1 MSLPVPNLDDRSFQ
15 DLVDEAKRRIP
26 KHCPEWT
33 NHNLSDPGVALI
45 ELFAWMTELSL
56 FRLNQVPDKFY
67 THMLNMMGFE
77 PFPATAART
86 DLTFWLVD
94 VVDEPVSVP
103 AGTEVSTSG
112 EIGASRV
119 FTTLSDLW
127 IRQPRLMAAL
137 VSPGPD
143 AYVDVWD
150 ALRLA
155 NQAVIVF
162 PRTPTTPGDRFY
174 LGFEASLAGN
184 AIRMEV
190 AANVEGIGVI
200 PTKPP
205 LRWEVWQ
212 GAGWIP
218 CTVYRDTTGG
228 LNRDGQ
234 ITLLVPPAHEPLTLG
249 GQRAF
254 WMRARVLEPE
264 PGQPT
269 YRASPQIRQIRVDS
283 IGGSVTAEHSDEAPR
298 EVLGTSN
305 GRADQRFG
313 TRHAPVL
320 PRSHDEVIQV
330 VDGAVT
336 ATWEEVPD
344 FLASR
349 PEDHHYA
356 WNSTTGEVFFGPLIR
371 YADGTSRQH
380 GAIPRE
386 GSLIVATGY
395 RFGGGAE
402 GNVGPAPLVDMRT
415 SLPYVDR
422 VENIFG
428 AIGGVDAE
436 SVDNAKRRGPHS
448 LRAGGRAVTSEDFE
462 RLAAEAD
469 PAIARVRCLPPE
481 QTGAPIRLLLVPH
494 VERPGELLELDDFAL
509 TDGMVGRVVGHLDE
523 RRILGTAIEVGT
535 PYYQG
540 VTIAALVT
548 ARPGRPVSLVRER
561 ALAALYRY
569 LNPLTGGPHGTGW
582 PFDADLNSANVFQLL
597 EAVEGVERVEEVL
610 FFEHDLRNH
619 ERVGFG
625 KDLVKL
631 SRDSLFLASN
641 HQVVVR

>member
-1 MSLPVPNLDDRSFQ
+1 MSDGADFIGRGILWPLRVDQSGSIALGSGPDDINASIRMAIMTAPGERVMRPQFGCRIWDLLFEPINANTLGLMGEAIRDTVSQWEPRVDLEDVSVEPDPASASRVTIDAALPGQGDQRPPQPRLPVLRHPARGRTMSLPVPNLDDRSFQ
-15 DLVDEAKRRIP
+15 DLVDEAKRLIP
-26 KHCPEWT
+26 TYCPEWT
-33 NHNLSDPGVALI
+33 NHNLTDPGVALI

-127 IRQPRLMAAL
+127 IRQPHLMGAL

-143 AYVDVWD
+143 SYVDVWD

-155 NQAVIVF
+155 NQAVVCF

-174 LGFEASLAGN
+174 LGFENSLSGN

-212 GAGWIP
+212 GSGWIP

-283 IGGSVTAEHSDEAPR
+283 IGGSVTAEHSDDAPR

-305 GRADQRFG
+305 GRPDQRFV

-320 PRSHDEVIQV
+320 PRSHD
-330 VDGAVT
+330 
-336 ATWEEVPD
+336 
-344 FLASR
+344 
-349 PEDHHYA
+349 
-356 WNSTTGEVFFGPLIR
+356 
-371 YADGTSRQH
+371 
-380 GAIPRE
+380 
-386 GSLIVATGY
+386 
-395 RFGGGAE
+395 GG
-402 GNVGPAPLVDMRT
+402 
-415 SLPYVDR
+415 
-422 VENIFG
+422 
-428 AIGGVDAE
+428 
-436 SVDNAKRRGPHS
+436 
-448 LRAGGRAVTSEDFE
+448 
-462 RLAAEAD
+462 
-469 PAIARVRCLPPE
+469 
-481 QTGAPIRLLLVPH
+481 
-494 VERPGELLELDDFAL
+494 
-509 TDGMVGRVVGHLDE
+509 
-523 RRILGTAIEVGT
+523 
-535 PYYQG
+535 
-540 VTIAALVT
+540 
-548 ARPGRPVSLVRER
+548 RPGRRR
-561 ALAALYRY
+561 
-569 LNPLTGGPHGTGW
+569 
-582 PFDADLNSANVFQLL
+582 
-597 EAVEGVERVEEVL
+597 
-610 FFEHDLRNH
+610 
-619 ERVGFG
+619 
-625 KDLVKL
+625 
-631 SRDSLFLASN
+631 
-641 HQVVVR
+641 

>member
-1 MSLPVPNLDDRSFQ
+1 MTLPVPNLDDRTFQ
-15 DLVDEAKRRIP
+15 DLVDEAKRLIP
-26 KHCPEWT
+26 TYCPEWT
-33 NHNLSDPGVALI
+33 NHNLTDPGVALI

-56 FRLNQVPDKFY
+56 FRLNQVPDTFY

-77 PFPATAART
+77 PFPATAARA

-94 VVDEPVSVP
+94 VVAEPVAVP
-103 AGTEVSTSG
+103 AGTQVSTAG
-112 EIGASRV
+112 GIGTQSV

-127 IRQPRLMAAL
+127 ISQPILMAAL
-137 VSPGPD
+137 VSPGAD

-150 ALRLA
+150 ALRLP
-155 NQAVIVF
+155 NQAVVCF
-162 PRTPTTPGDRFY
+162 PRTPTAPGDRFY
-174 LGFEASLAGN
+174 LGFESSLAGN
-184 AIRMEV
+184 AIRMEI

-200 PTKPP
+200 PSKPP

-254 WMRARVLEPE
+254 WMRARVLEPV

-283 IGGSVTAEHSDEAPR
+283 IGGSVTAEHSDRAPR
-298 EVLGTSN
+298 EVLGTST
-305 GRADQRFG
+305 GKSDQRFP
-313 TRHAPVL
+313 TRSSPVL
-320 PRSHDEVIQV
+320 PRQHDETIQI
-330 VDGAVT
+330 VDGDAAEV
-336 ATWEEVPD
+336 WEEVPN
-344 FLASR
+344 FVGSG
-349 PEDHHYA
+349 PEDHHFT
-356 WNSTTGEVFFGPLIR
+356 WNSTTGEVRFGPLIR
-371 YADGTSRQH
+371 YPDGTTRQH
-380 GAIPRE
+380 GAVPRE
-386 GSLIVATGY
+386 GSLVVATGY
-395 RFGGGAE
+395 RFGGGSD
-402 GNVGPAPLVDMRT
+402 GNVGPGTLIDMRT

-436 SVDNAKRRGPHS
+436 PVDNAKRRGPHV
-448 LRAGGRAVTSEDFE
+448 LRAGGRAVTAEDFE

-481 QTGAPIRLLLVPH
+481 QTGRPIRLLLVPH

-509 TDGMVGRVVGHLDE
+509 GDAMIARVTAHLDE
-523 RRILGTAIEVGT
+523 RRILGTAIEIGT

-540 VTIAALVT
+540 VTIAALLA
-548 ARPGRPVSLVRER
+548 ARPGRPITLVRER
-561 ALAALYRY
+561 ALATLYRY

-582 PFDADLNSANVFQLL
+582 PFDADLNAANVFQLL

-631 SRDSLFLASN
+631 SRDSLFLAAN

>member
-1 MSLPVPNLDDRSFQ
+1 VSLPVPNLDDRSFQ
-15 DLVDEAKRRIP
+15 DLVDEAKRLIP
-26 KHCPEWT
+26 TYCPEWT
-33 NHNLSDPGVALI
+33 NHNLTDPGVALI

-77 PFPATAART
+77 PFPATAARA

-94 VVDEPVSVP
+94 VVDEPVAVP
-103 AGTEVSTSG
+103 AGTQVSTSG
-112 EIGASRV
+112 DVGPAHV

-127 IRQPRLMAAL
+127 ITQPQLTAAL
-137 VSPGPD
+137 VSPGLES
-143 AYVDVWD
+143 YVDVWD
-150 ALRLA
+150 ALRLP
-155 NQAVIVF
+155 NQAVVCF
-162 PRTPTTPGDRFY
+162 PRQPTTPGDRFY
-174 LGFEASLAGN
+174 LGFEGSLAGN
-184 AIRMEV
+184 AIRMQV

-200 PTKPP
+200 PSRPP

-254 WMRARVLEPE
+254 WLRARVLEPE

-283 IGGSVTAEHSDEAPR
+283 IGGSVTAEHSDRASR
-298 EVLGTSN
+298 EVLGTSS
-305 GRADQRFG
+305 GKPDQTFQVG
-313 TRHAPVL
+313 NVPVL
-320 PRSHDEVIQV
+320 PRAHNEVIEV
-330 VDGAVT
+330 VTGDA
-336 ATWEEVPD
+336 ATEWQEVPD
-344 FLASR
+344 FVESGPDDL
-349 PEDHHYA
+349 HYV
-356 WNSTTGEVFFGPLIR
+356 WNSTTGEVRFGPLIR
-371 YADGTSRQH
+371 YPDGSTRQH
-380 GAIPRE
+380 GAVPRE
-386 GSLIVATGY
+386 GSLVAATGY
-395 RFGGGAE
+395 RYGGGAA
-402 GNVGPAPLVDMRT
+402 GNVGPATLTNMRT

-422 VENIFG
+422 VENIFS

-448 LRAGGRAVTSEDFE
+448 LRAGGRAVTAEDFE

-481 QTGAPIRLLLVPH
+481 QTGRPIRLLLVPH
-494 VERPGELLELDDFAL
+494 VNRPGELLQLDDFAL
-509 TDGMVGRVVGHLDE
+509 TDGMVARVTGHLDE
-523 RRILGTAIEVGT
+523 RRILGTAIEIGT
-535 PYYQG
+535 PYYKG

-548 ARPGRPVSLVRER
+548 ARPGRPASLVRER
-561 ALAALYRY
+561 TLAVLYRY

-631 SRDSLFLASN
+631 SRDSLFLAAN

>member
-1 MSLPVPNLDDRSFQ
+1 MSLPVPNLDDRTFQ
-15 DLVDEAKRRIP
+15 DLVDEAKRLIP
-26 KHCPEWT
+26 VKCPEWT
-33 NHNLSDPGVALI
+33 NHNLTDPGVALI

-67 THMLNMMGFE
+67 THMLNMLGFE

-94 VVDEPVSVP
+94 VVDEPVIVP
-103 AGTEVSTSG
+103 AGTQVSTSG
-112 EIGASRV
+112 EIGNPRV
-119 FTTLSDLW
+119 FTTLSDLV
-127 IRQPRLMAAL
+127 ITQPQLMAAL

-150 ALRLA
+150 ALRLP
-155 NQAVIVF
+155 NQAVICF
-162 PRTPTTPGDRFY
+162 PRTPTSPGDRFY
-174 LGFEASLAGN
+174 LGFERPLAGN
-184 AIRMEV
+184 AIRMTL

-218 CTVYRDTTGG
+218 ATVYRDTTGG

-249 GQRAF
+249 GQRAY

-269 YRASPQIRQIRVDS
+269 YRTSPQIRQLRVDS
-283 IGGSVTAEHSDEAPR
+283 IGGSVTSEHSSAAPR
-298 EVLGTSN
+298 EILGTST
-305 GRADQRFG
+305 GKSDQAFQ
-313 TRHAPVL
+313 TRNSPVL
-320 PRSHDEVIQV
+320 ARMAGETVTV
-330 VDGAVT
+330 TDGDVT
-336 ATWEEVPD
+336 TEWTEVPD
-344 FLASR
+344 FVDST
-349 PEDHHYA
+349 PDDHHFV
-356 WNSTTGEVFFGPLIR
+356 WNSTTGEVRFGPLIR
-371 YADGTSRQH
+371 YPDGTPHQH

-386 GSLIVATGY
+386 GSLIAVSGY
-395 RFGGGAE
+395 RYGGGSD
-402 GNVGPAPLVDMRT
+402 GNVGPATLTDMRT

-422 VENIFG
+422 VENIE
-428 AIGGVDAE
+428 AARGGVDAE
-436 SVDNAKRRGPHS
+436 TVENAKRRGPHS
-448 LRAGGRAVTSEDFE
+448 LRAGGRAVTIEDFE
-462 RLAAEAD
+462 RLTSEAD
-469 PAIARVRCLPPE
+469 PAIARVRCLPPDI
-481 QTGAPIRLLLVPH
+481 TGKPIRLLVVPNI
-494 VERPGELLELDDFAL
+494 ERPGELLQLDDFAL
-509 TDGMVGRVVGHLDE
+509 TDGMVTRISEHLDE
-523 RRILGTAIEVGT
+523 RRILGTAIEIGT

-540 VTIAALVT
+540 VTIAALLT
-548 ARPGRPVSLVRER
+548 ARPGRPITLVRER
-561 ALAALYRY
+561 ALSTLYRY
-569 LNPLTGGPHGTGW
+569 LNPLIGGPHGTGW

-625 KDLVKL
+625 KELVKL
-631 SRDSLFLASN
+631 ERDSLFLSAN